1 MPPRV
6 GLTLLLTAGYRAA
19 VKPLLEEGLVGALE
33 WEADAVFQGGDSDRP
48 VPSWAG
54 RILEAFADED
64 ALYGHAVWLSV
75 FSARWQDRQARW
87 LERFAAECRR
97 RRYRRVSEHLG
108 FMSAGDAV
116 RNASLPVPL
125 TTATVELGRRRVG
138 QLSDAAGMPVGLE
151 NQACGLSPR
160 DALDQ
165 GELLERGLGPSGGFL
180 VLDVHNIYT
189 QAVNFGLDALD
200 LLARYPLDL
209 AVELH
214 VSGGQWFRCRDGTPI
229 LLDSHDNPVPYPVF
243 ELAAHA
249 LRRCPNLEV
258 VFLERRDATLDA
270 PADVT
275 SYRDDYRAL
284 VHLVDQVCGPAA
296 ARAPE

>member
-1 MPPRV
+1 MPPRI

-19 VKPLLEEGLVGALE
+19 AGPLLAEGRVDALE
-33 WEADAVFQGGDSDRP
+33 WEADAGFHGGDDDRP
-48 VPSWAG
+48 PPAWAE
-54 RILEAFADED
+54 RVLALYEADD

-75 FSARWQDRQARW
+75 FSARWQDRQDRW
-87 LERFAAECRR
+87 LARFAAECRR

-108 FMSAGDAV
+108 FMTAGEVV

-125 TTATVELGRRRVG
+125 TTATVEVGRRRVA
-138 QLSDAAGMPVGLE
+138 QLADAAGVPVGLE

-165 GELLERGLGPSGGFL
+165 GELLDRVLRPSGGFL

-189 QAVNFGLDALD
+189 QAVNFGLDPLALLD
-200 LLARYPLDL
+200 RYPLDL

-214 VSGGQWFRCRDGTPI
+214 VSGGQWFRCRDGAQV
-229 LLDSHDNPVPYPVF
+229 LLDSHDTPVPFPVF

-258 VFLERRDATLDA
+258 VFLERRDGTLDA
-270 PADVT
+270 PAEIA
-275 SYRDDYRAL
+275 SYQDDYRAL
-284 VHLVDQVCGPAA
+284 VHLVDQVC
-296 ARAPE
+296 APRPEPS

>member
-1 MPPRV
+1 MVPRV

-19 VKPLLEEGLVGALE
+19 VRPLLADGLVDALE
-33 WEADAVFQGGDSDRP
+33 WEADAGFQGGDSLRVIP
-48 VPSWAG
+48 AWTES
-54 RILEAFADED
+54 ILDLYEATD

-75 FSARWQDRQARW
+75 FSARWQERQERW
-87 LERFAAECRR
+87 LARFAAECRR
-97 RRYRRVSEHLG
+97 RRYRRISEHLG
-108 FMSAGDAV
+108 FMSAGDVV
-116 RNASLPVPL
+116 RNAALPVPL
-125 TTATVELGRRRVG
+125 TTATLELGRRRLG
-138 QLSDAAGMPVGLE
+138 QLADAAGMPVGLE

-165 GELLERGLGPSGGFL
+165 GELLERVLRPSGGFL

-189 QAVNFGLDALD
+189 QAVNFGLDAVALLD
-200 LLARYPLDL
+200 SYPLDL

-214 VSGGQWFRCRDGTPI
+214 VSGGQWFRCRDGTSI
-229 LLDSHDNPVPYPVF
+229 LLDSHDTPVPYPVF
-243 ELAAHA
+243 ELAALA

-275 SYRDDYRAL
+275 SYRDDFRAL
-284 VHLVDQVCGPAA
+284 RHLVTRVRDAA
-296 ARAPE
+296 AP